1 MNDLK
6 FAFRQLLKN
15 RGFTTVAVLTLALG
29 IAANTTIFSFV
40 NVLLLRPP
48 PVEEPGKLW
57 QVWRQNLKGGSAFE
71 RYQGLSYPGYVYFR
85 DHNQSFALLAAF
97 DPETPFVSWS
107 REGIGQSIQCQFE
120 SGNFFNASGIG
131 TTLGRPFGPPENLH
145 PGSVSVALGN
155 LTF

>member
-1 MNDLK
+1 FFRHSSFGFGHCPGPPRVDCYRIMNDLR

-15 RGFTTVAVLTLALG
+15 PGFTAVAVLSLSLG

-48 PVEEPGKLW
+48 PVEEPDKLW
-57 QVWRQNLKGGSAFE
+57 QVWRQNLKGGSIFE

-97 DPETPFVSWS
+97 DPETPFVSWN
-107 REGIGQSIQCQFE
+107 RDGIG
-120 SGNFFNASGIG
+120 
-131 TTLGRPFGPPENLH
+131 
-145 PGSVSVALGN
+145 
-155 LTF
+155 